1 MEIIPIFR
9 SVYMKYVFDMNRNK
23 ALRLENGI
31 AFDDVTGETFKY
43 TLDDEAEFQELPYRV
58 YKTIVINLTHW
69 YGSNMTEP
77 EWIEE
82 INAKLLPY
90 GI

>member
-1 MEIIPIFR
+1 
-9 SVYMKYVFDMNRNK
+9 MKYVWDLNRWK
-23 ALRLENGI
+23 ALRLENGV
-31 AFDDVTGETFKY
+31 AFDDSSGETFY
-43 TLDDEAEFQELPYRV
+43 YILDDEIEFQPLV
-58 YKTIVINLTHW
+58 IINLTHW
-69 YGSNMTEP
+69 YESKMTEP

>member
-1 MEIIPIFR
+1 
-9 SVYMKYVFDMNRNK
+9 MKYVFDMVRNK
-23 ALRLENGI
+23 ALHLENGI
-31 AFDDVTGETFKY
+31 AYDDVSGETFNY
-43 TLDDEAEFQELPYRV
+43 TLDDEAEFQPLPFSIYETV
-58 YKTIVINLTHW
+58 IINLTHW
-69 YGSNMTEP
+69 YESNMTEH

>member
-1 MEIIPIFR
+1 
-9 SVYMKYVFDMNRNK
+9 MKYVFDMVRNK

-31 AFDDVTGETFKY
+31 AFNDISGKTFNY
-43 TLDDEAEFQELPYRV
+43 TLDDEAEFQPIPSSV
-58 YKTIVINLTHW
+58 YETVIINLTR
-69 YGSNMTEP
+69 YFESNMTEL

-82 INAKLLPY
+82 INAMLLPY

>member
-1 MEIIPIFR
+1 ME
-9 SVYMKYVFDMNRNK
+9 YVFDMARNK
-23 ALRLENGI
+23 AVRLENGI
-31 AFDDVTGETFKY
+31 AFDDVTGETFTI
-43 TLDDEAEFQELPYRV
+43 TLDDMAEFQSLPYSIYETV
-58 YKTIVINLTHW
+58 VINLTHW
-69 YGSNMTEP
+69 HESNMTEP

>member
-1 MEIIPIFR
+1 MN
-9 SVYMKYVFDMNRNK
+9 YVWDLVRWK
-23 ALRLENGI
+23 AVRLENGI
-31 AFDDVTGETFKY
+31 AFDDISGETFTI
-43 TLDDEAEFQELPYRV
+43 TLDDIAEFQPLPYNIYETV
-58 YKTIVINLTHW
+58 VINLTH
-69 YGSNMTEP
+69 YYESNCTEP

>member
-1 MEIIPIFR
+1 
-9 SVYMKYVFDMNRNK
+9 MKYVWDLVRWK
-23 ALRLENGI
+23 AVRLENGI
-31 AFDDVTGETFKY
+31 AFDDISGETFNY
-43 TLDDEAEFQELPYRV
+43 TLDDEAEFQPLPYSV
-58 YKTIVINLTHW
+58 YETVIINLTHW
-69 YGSNMTEP
+69 YESNMKEP

>member
-1 MEIIPIFR
+1 
-9 SVYMKYVFDMNRNK
+9 MKYVFDKTRNK
-23 ALRLENGI
+23 AVRLENGI
-31 AFDDVTGETFKY
+31 AFDDVTGETFTI
-43 TLDDEAEFQELPYRV
+43 TLDDMAEFQEIPFHV
-58 YKTIVINLTHW
+58 YETYTINLTH
-69 YGSNMTEP
+69 YYESNCTEP